1 MLTWNKPYTIKRN
14 FNVIVNVDL
23 EMKIIN
29 CQIQIEYSE
38 YIFSDNVAVID
49 VTN

>member
-1 MLTWNKPYTIKRN
+1 MIKRN

-29 CQIQIEYSE
+29 CQIQMDYSE
-38 YIFSDNVAVID
+38 YIFSDNIVVID